1 MHESQLQRAAVAAIE
16 MQRARPDAP
25 ALEILDLALRGPM
38 RAVLDLDLMHP
49 ASPFGQVIA
58 AAFDTAMTPADWLAW
73 AGEGAEHTIC
83 DALLRAWSEEV
94 LPKFKSRYGMSAV

>member
-1 MHESQLQRAAVAAIE
+1 MHESPLQRAAVAAIE
-16 MQRARPDAP
+16 LQRARPDAP
-25 ALEILDLALRGPM
+25 ALEILDLALQGPVHT
-38 RAVLDLDLMHP
+38 ALDAELMHP

-73 AGEGAEHTIC
+73 AGEGAEHSIC

-94 LPKFKSRYGMSAV
+94 LPKFRSRYEASMA